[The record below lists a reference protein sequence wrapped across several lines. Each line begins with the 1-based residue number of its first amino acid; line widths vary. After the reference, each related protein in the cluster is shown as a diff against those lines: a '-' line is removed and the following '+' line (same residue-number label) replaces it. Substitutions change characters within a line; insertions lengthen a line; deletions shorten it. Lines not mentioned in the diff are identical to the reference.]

1 MHQNKTLY
9 PKNQFNEGDLE
20 DGYESPTGTGNVN
33 GMNNKENNSNWSSQ
47 TDLSDVGLC
56 SLNIHEYSFNTAI
69 CLILA
74 KDYKQALEKVK
85 YILQTIAKKYAH
97 QIWLIRGV
105 LNSICGHQQ

>member
-1 MHQNKTLY
+1 
-9 PKNQFNEGDLE
+9 
-20 DGYESPTGTGNVN
+20 
-33 GMNNKENNSNWSSQ
+33 
-47 TDLSDVGLC
+47 
-56 SLNIHEYSFNTAI
+56 LNIHEYSFNTAI

-105 LNSICGHQQ
+105 LNSICGH